1 MPGRSLGPHPRYKES
16 TLYPDGGRTAT
27 LVWYKDTR
35 FVPPPN
41 TSPSPLLSNAQELLH
56 CARCWERGAEEYMGP
71 GASRQGQGPS
81 GKVLSAPLADDP
93 MPATLL
99 QVEWLHEPGP

>member
-1 MPGRSLGPHPRYKES
+1 
-16 TLYPDGGRTAT
+16 
-27 LVWYKDTR
+27 
-35 FVPPPN
+35 
-41 TSPSPLLSNAQELLH
+41 
-56 CARCWERGAEEYMGP
+56 MGP
-71 GASRQGQGPS
+71 GASRQSQGPS